1 MMIRQDGITNRGTFL
16 NQISKKQL
24 PHTLSIKFT
33 KGITNTIENN
43 HKLTG
48 KELSTSMAK
57 VKKVVL

>member
-1 MMIRQDGITNRGTFL
+1 MIRQDGITNSGTL
-16 NQISKKQL
+16 QNLISKKQL

-33 KGITNTIENN
+33 KGITKTKEN

-57 VKKVVL
+57 VKQVVL